1 MSQSQ
6 FAKQLE
12 EVAGL
17 TKLVGE
23 VVPNA
28 KNPDVFKELALHGL
42 AAFQVIGK
50 SLGQSQIDFA
60 DPLSTLLDDD
70 DED

>member
-28 KNPDVFKELALHGL
+28 KTLMFSKNWLYTAWQPSGYW
-42 AAFQVIGK
+42 Q